1 MKEETKKKASNV
13 LQTWCPGLT
22 YPSLL
27 TLSFPYKAI
36 HREHFPLH
44 FLKKKKKKDETD
56 SEFKPRG
63 QVPSLK
69 SGVIKVQPAGQVWGS
84 RPPCVKF
91 YWDTL
96 TFSDIVHMVAFTLQ
110 QS

>member
-1 MKEETKKKASNV
+1 MQEALSTQLFKKK
-13 LQTWCPGLT
+13 TD
-22 YPSLL
+22 
-27 TLSFPYKAI
+27 
-36 HREHFPLH
+36 
-44 FLKKKKKKDETD
+44 DETD

-84 RPPCVKF
+84 WPVCVKF
-91 YWDTL
+91 YGDTL
-96 TFSDIVHMVAFTLQ
+96 TFSDTVHMVAFTLQ